1 MSLLWNT
8 ELSTDVPLSQ
18 FVFLNVT
25 CLTALSYLHSVW
37 EMTLNGFALFKE
49 NVIRLIFKA
58 VSVMMYDSEIDK
70 S

>member
-1 MSLLWNT
+1 
-8 ELSTDVPLSQ
+8 
-18 FVFLNVT
+18 
-25 CLTALSYLHSVW
+25 
-37 EMTLNGFALFKE
+37 MTLNGFALFKE